1 MTISSAVADT
11 KNQPR
16 RDTDWRLFM
25 RLASYATRSKRLLII
40 SIALLVPLAVSGAI
54 QPILIGQ
61 AISVIRAEPTY
72 QFLQGLPLSSALNVL
87 AVLLMLTITFRL
99 GLQSVQG
106 YLVTKVGQIITTDIR
121 NDLFAHVTSLAVRFF
136 DRTPVGKL
144 MTRLTSDVEALGE
157 VFSSGAIGIVSDLF
171 SILVI
176 AIFMFTMQWQLALM
190 LVMMMIPITAL
201 IIYFQY
207 QYRIANYTTREE
219 LSDLNA
225 QLQENLTG
233 IGVVQLFRRERFNSE
248 LFSVT
253 NKRYIK
259 AVDKTIFYD
268 SAVSATLEWIALVAI
283 AAVLW
288 MGGQS
293 LLQGTINFGTLS
305 AFILFAQRLFDP
317 LRQFAE
323 KFTAIQAGFTAVER
337 ISDILNEPI
346 EIKDPTSGGNEGS
359 SATDYVTDL
368 TDVTDRGSA
377 ASNVRDLKNRRK
389 REAGRREYYSPLL
402 MAGHP
407 EALAYNLSSNEPE
420 LVESNQTPVTSEYRL
435 SANNQKSLV
444 AHAQS
449 NQAASGEIQFDNV
462 WFAYKENEYVLQD
475 LNFTIKSGEKVA
487 LVGPTGAGK
496 SSIIRLLCRL
506 YEPTRGRILVNH
518 VDIRDLPQAELR
530 RHVGVII
537 QDGFLF
543 AGDVKSNI
551 SLGESYSMEEIR
563 AAAEKTNVARLIE
576 ELPQGYDTQLR
587 ERGTNLSGGQ
597 KQLLA
602 FARAAIRNPSILVL
616 DEATASLD
624 VGTEALIQEALE
636 RLMVDRTAII
646 IAHRLSTIRNVDRIL
661 VLKRG
666 QLVESGSH
674 EELLQQEGL
683 YASLY
688 KLQMLG
694 S

>member
-1 MTISSAVADT
+1 MTISSPVADT
-11 KNQPR
+11 ENQPR
-16 RDTDWRLFM
+16 RDTDWRLFL

-40 SIALLVPLAVSGAI
+40 SIALLVPLAVSGAV

-72 QFLQGLPLSSALNVL
+72 EFLRGLPLSAALNVL

-99 GLQSVQG
+99 ALQSVQG

-136 DRTPVGKL
+136 DRTPVGRL

-176 AIFMFTMQWQLALM
+176 AIFMFAMQWQLALM
-190 LVMMMIPITAL
+190 LVLMMIPISAL
-201 IIYFQY
+201 IVYFQH
-207 QYRIANYTTREE
+207 QFRIANYATREE

-346 EIKDPTSGGNEGS
+346 EIKDPTSGEKEEGKWEKEEG
-359 SATDYVTDL
+359 
-368 TDVTDRGSA
+368 RGKKEEG
-377 ASNVRDLKNRRK
+377 RGK

-420 LVESNQTPVTSEYRL
+420 LVDKNHTPVTSEYRL

-444 AHAQS
+444 AHDQS
-449 NQAASGEIQFDNV
+449 KESESGEIQFDNV
-462 WFAYKENEYVLQD
+462 WFAYKDNEYVLQD

-506 YEPTRGRILVNH
+506 YEPTRGRILVDH

-636 RLMVDRTAII
+636 RLMADRTAII

-661 VLKRG
+661 VIKRG

>member
-1 MTISSAVADT
+1 MTTSSPVADT
-11 KNQPR
+11 KNKSGQE
-16 RDTDWRLFM
+16 TDWRLFM

-61 AISVIRAEPTY
+61 AISVIRSEPTY
-72 QFLQGLPLSSALNVL
+72 EFLRGVPLSAALNIL
-87 AVLLMLTITFRL
+87 AILLMLTITLRL
-99 GLQSVQG
+99 ALQSVQG

-190 LVMMMIPITAL
+190 LVLMMIPITAV

-207 QYRIANYTTREE
+207 QYRIANYNTREE
-219 LSDLNA
+219 LSELNA

-248 LFSVT
+248 LFRVT

-288 MGGQS
+288 MGGQRV
-293 LLQGTINFGTLS
+293 LAGNLNFGTLS

-346 EIKDPTSGGNEGS
+346 EIKDPTSGKKEEG
-359 SATDYVTDL
+359 
-368 TDVTDRGSA
+368 RG
-377 ASNVRDLKNRRK
+377 K
-389 REAGRREYYSPLL
+389 REEGRRAGYSPLL
-402 MAGHP
+402 ITGHP
-407 EALAYNLSSNEPE
+407 EATAYNLSPFDRGLADNHQNPAS
-420 LVESNQTPVTSEYRL
+420 SEYRL
-435 SANNQKSLV
+435 LPNNPQSPPANPPKLRGGENAKS
-444 AHAQS
+444 QNS
-449 NQAASGEIQFDNV
+449 ESGEIQFDNV
-462 WFAYKENEYVLQD
+462 WFAYKQDEYVLQN

-506 YEPTRGRILVNH
+506 YEPSRGRILVNH

-530 RHVGVII
+530 RHIGVII

-551 SLGESYSMEEIR
+551 SLGESYSIEEIQ

-576 ELPQGYDTQLR
+576 QLPQGYDTQLR

-636 RLMVDRTAII
+636 RLMADRTAII

-674 EELLQQEGL
+674 EELLQQQGL

-688 KLQMLG
+688 NLQMLG

>member
-1 MTISSAVADT
+1 MTLSSPVADT
-11 KNQPR
+11 KNKSGQE
-16 RDTDWRLFM
+16 TDWRLFM

-40 SIALLVPLAVSGAI
+40 SIVLLVPLAVSGAI

-61 AISVIRAEPTY
+61 AISVIRSEPTY
-72 QFLQGLPLSSALNVL
+72 EFLRGLSLSAALNIL
-87 AVLLMLTITFRL
+87 AILLMLTITLRL
-99 GLQSVQG
+99 ALQSVQG

-190 LVMMMIPITAL
+190 LVLMMIPITAV
-201 IIYFQY
+201 IVYFQY
-207 QYRIANYTTREE
+207 QYRIANYNTREE
-219 LSDLNA
+219 LSELNA

-248 LFSVT
+248 LFRVT

-283 AAVLW
+283 AGVLW
-288 MGGQS
+288 MGGQRV
-293 LLQGTINFGTLS
+293 LAGNLNFGTLS

-346 EIKDPTSGGNEGS
+346 EIKDPTSGKKEE
-359 SATDYVTDL
+359 A
-368 TDVTDRGSA
+368 RGKKEE
-377 ASNVRDLKNRRK
+377 VRGK
-389 REAGRREYYSPLL
+389 REEGRRASYSPLL
-402 MAGHP
+402 ITGHP
-407 EALAYNLSSNEPE
+407 EATAYNLSPFDRE
-420 LVESNQTPVTSEYRL
+420 LADNYQNPASSEYRL
-435 SANNQKSLV
+435 LPNNPPSPPANPTLLRGGENAKS
-444 AHAQS
+444 QNS
-449 NQAASGEIQFDNV
+449 ESGEIQFDNV
-462 WFAYKENEYVLQD
+462 WFAYKKDEYVLQN

-506 YEPTRGRILVNH
+506 YEPSRGRILVNH

-530 RHVGVII
+530 RHIGVII

-551 SLGESYSMEEIR
+551 SLGESYSIEEIQ

-576 ELPQGYDTQLR
+576 QLPQGYDTQLR

-624 VGTEALIQEALE
+624 VGTEALIQQALE

-666 QLVESGSH
+666 ELVESGSH

>member
-1 MTISSAVADT
+1 MTVSSSVADT
-11 KNQPR
+11 KNQPSR
-16 RDTDWRLFM
+16 ETDWRLFM

-40 SIALLVPLAVSGAI
+40 SIILLVPLAISGAV

-61 AISVIRAEPTY
+61 AISLIRAEPTY
-72 QFLQGLPLSSALNVL
+72 EFLRGMPLSAGLNIL
-87 AVLLMLTITFRL
+87 AVMLMLTITFRL

-157 VFSSGAIGIVSDLF
+157 VFSSGAIGIVGDLF

-190 LVMMMIPITAL
+190 LVLMMIPITAL
-201 IIYFQY
+201 IVYFQY
-207 QYRIANYTTREE
+207 KYRLANYTTREE

-248 LFSVT
+248 LFRVT
-253 NKRYIK
+253 NQRYIK
-259 AVDKTIFYD
+259 AIDETIFYD

-288 MGGQS
+288 MGGQK
-293 LLQGTINFGTLS
+293 LLAGTINFGTLS

-323 KFTAIQAGFTAVER
+323 KFTAIQAGFTAIER

-346 EIKDPTSGGNEGS
+346 EIKDRIS
-359 SATDYVTDL
+359 D
-368 TDVTDRGSA
+368 
-377 ASNVRDLKNRRK
+377 
-389 REAGRREYYSPLL
+389 
-402 MAGHP
+402 
-407 EALAYNLSSNEPE
+407 
-420 LVESNQTPVTSEYRL
+420 
-435 SANNQKSLV
+435 QKSNPPQGENAKSQDLE
-444 AHAQS
+444 
-449 NQAASGEIQFDNV
+449 SGEIQFDNV
-462 WFAYKENEYVLQD
+462 WFAYKEDEYVLQN

-506 YEPTRGRILVNH
+506 YEPTKGRILINH

-530 RHVGVII
+530 RHIGVII

-551 SLGESYSMEEIR
+551 SLGENYSIEEIQ

-576 ELPQGYDTQLR
+576 QLPQGYDTQLR

-624 VGTEALIQEALE
+624 VGTEALIQQALE
-636 RLMVDRTAII
+636 RLMEERTAII

-666 QLVESGSH
+666 QLIESGSH
-674 EELLQQEGL
+674 DELLQQEGL

-688 KLQMLG
+688 KLQMLE